1 MTPLL
6 DVRALCKDVRT
17 GRSWPFQ
24 ARRVRIL
31 DEVTFVLDRGETL
44 GLVGESGSGKS
55 TTGRIV
61 LNLLPAS
68 SGSVR
73 YDGREILGLPERRF
87 RPDRAAL
94 QMIFQDPGH
103 SLNPSFRIGR
113 TIDETFRVHHP
124 ALDRTERRDKVT
136 SLLAQVGLSPTQGM
150 RFPHELSGGQRQRVG
165 IARALVTG
173 PRLIVADEPVS
184 ALDVSVQAQI
194 LNLLRD
200 LRDAHGMAYLFI
212 AHDLAVVQ
220 QMSDRVAVM
229 YRGRIV
235 ETAPSREIY
244 RHAAHPY
251 TRLLLGS
258 VPRMNGTIAEDG
270 ASPTTFGTGEVDDA
284 GCSFASRCALADQR
298 CRRERPEI
306 RQIAPAHSASCH
318 KAG

>member
-1 MTPLL
+1 MTLLL
-6 DVRALCKDVRT
+6 DVGALRKDFRT
-17 GRSWPFQ
+17 GGSWPMR

-31 DEVTFVLDRGETL
+31 DDVTFFLNRGETL
-44 GLVGESGSGKS
+44 GVVGESGSGKS

-61 LNLLPAS
+61 LNLLPAN

-73 YDGREILGLPERRF
+73 YEGQEILGLPERRF
-87 RPDRAAL
+87 RPYRGAL
-94 QMIFQDPGH
+94 QMIFQDPGR
-103 SLNPSFRIGR
+103 SLNPSYRVGR
-113 TIDETFRVHHP
+113 TIDETLRVHRP
-124 ALDRTERRDKVT
+124 ELGRTERQDAVA
-136 SLLAQVGLSPTQGM
+136 SLLTQVGLHPMQRL
-150 RFPHELSGGQRQRVG
+150 RFPHEFSGGQRQRIG
-165 IARALVTG
+165 IARALAAG

-200 LRDAHGMAYLFI
+200 LRDAHGLAYLFI

-244 RHAAHPY
+244 RHPAHPY
-251 TRLLLGS
+251 TRLLLAS
-258 VPRMNGTIAEDG
+258 VPRLDGTAAADDAPPG
-270 ASPTTFGTGEVDDA
+270 ASGAGEIGGA
-284 GCSFASRCALADQR
+284 GCTFAPRCPLADYR
-298 CRRERPEI
+298 CRSERPEA
-306 RQIAPAHSASCH
+306 REIAPAHVVACH